1 MKFKQS
7 VLSDL
12 GILVKKNIKLLVRAR
27 SSALIVIFGPLL
39 IIFLAGL
46 AFDNTN
52 LYAVKVGI
60 FSEHYNDLSNSFI
73 EKLTAKQIK
82 AVRYP
87 DTASCNKGIETGEVN
102 TCLVFDPDFELAKN
116 GSNAITFYVDYSKI
130 NLVWTILNIMTESI
144 SERSMELSRNLTT
157 ILVNALETST
167 KDIISKKPAL
177 VQLTT
182 ANDESGR
189 RITDV
194 SVRLEEVALDFDPKQ
209 FGAEDLASAKKK
221 VQHWV
226 DNSLDISRQSLS
238 KAQNYIDAV
247 GNVVPMS
254 SLSDT
259 AKENLIASL
268 QQRITDLQVLRERLG
283 TTESLVGQ
291 ESKEFDQMIDS
302 LIGKITQTKTTLDQA
317 AKERDT
323 SLEELATVRE
333 LLDASLKNL
342 LNVQRTF
349 NNIEKMVNAI
359 EVKDPSAVVQPII
372 TNIRP
377 ITAEKTYLNYV
388 TPILIAL
395 ILLFT
400 ALLLAPSL
408 ILLEKNSAAYFR
420 NYMMPVKDNIFITAT
435 FLSSFLILMV
445 QVLIILSIAA
455 IIFSSQVLSGI
466 FGTIAI
472 LVLLGASFTFMG
484 MIIGY
489 LFNSEETAMI
499 AGISLGSVLLFM
511 SDIIIPIESMP
522 PFIYSVAQYS
532 PLVLGGNLLRGTML
546 YNVSFID
553 LGGKFLILVL
563 YCILLGVCAFGA
575 YHLSKSKSFSKTVGK
590 KLGRLGRMM
599 RRKKKDRLSV
609 SDFIDKK

>member
-7 VLSDL
+7 GLSDL
-12 GILVKKNIKLLVRAR
+12 AILVKKNIKLLVRAK

-52 LYAVKVGI
+52 LYAVKVGT

-73 EKLTAKQIK
+73 DKLSEKQIK
-82 AVRYP
+82 VIRYP
-87 DTASCNKGIETGEVN
+87 DSAACNKGIEIGEVN
-102 TCLVFDPDFELAKN
+102 TCLVFAPDFELAKN
-116 GSNAITFYVDYSKI
+116 GSNAVTFYVDYSKI

-167 KDIISKKPAL
+167 QDIISKKPAL

-194 SVRLEEVALDFDPKQ
+194 SVRLEEVALDFDPGE
-209 FGAEDLASAKKK
+209 FGASDLAGAKKK
-221 VQHWV
+221 VEHWV
-226 DNSLDISRQSLS
+226 DNSLDIGKQSLS

-254 SLSDT
+254 SLSDG

-268 QQRITDLQVLRERLG
+268 EQRVSDIAELSDRLD
-283 TTESLVGQ
+283 TTESLIDQ

-302 LIGKITQTKTTLDQA
+302 LIGKITQTKTNLDQA
-317 AKERDT
+317 AKERDS
-323 SLEELATVRE
+323 SLDELATVRE

-372 TNIRP
+372 TNIKP

-395 ILLFT
+395 IILFT
-400 ALLLAPSL
+400 ALLLAPTL

-420 NYMMPVKDNIFITAT
+420 NYMMPVKDNIFIIAT

-445 QVLIILSIAA
+445 QVLIILAIAA

-466 FGTIAI
+466 FGTLFI
-472 LVLLGASFTFMG
+472 LILLGASFTFMG

-499 AGISLGSVLLFM
+499 AGISLGSAMLFL

-522 PFIYSVAQYS
+522 PFIYSIAQYS

-546 YNVSFID
+546 YNVSFMD
-553 LGGKFLILVL
+553 VGSKVLLLVF
-563 YCILLGVCAFGA
+563 YCLLLGVCAFSA
-575 YHLSKSKSFSKTVGK
+575 YHLSKEKNFSRLFGK
-590 KLGRLGRMM
+590 KLGKLFH
-599 RRKKKDRLSV
+599 RKKKKNRLQV
-609 SDFIDKK
+609 SDFTKKK